1 MIKKVLFSFLSI
13 SLFLFLCLFV
23 IRKQIQD
30 DNIPA
35 APDFRDQRIM
45 FIFPHPDDEITSVG
59 TLKSLDS
66 QNIPTALLTFTRG
79 EAGDHG
85 GLVQE
90 TDPIRKKEKLGK
102 IRYAELKA
110 VGQLIGLDSQDIL
123 NFPDSGLQ
131 NIPADSIK
139 KIILSKIYQ
148 FRPTILFSYDDK
160 VGLYGHLDHRLIA
173 RYTKEVFTEN
183 VGKEAFPV
191 RKLYQV
197 TLPEPMIRLAL
208 KISKG
213 FQQNYPKDASKGLP
227 KPSFAVDIHDFGKFK
242 RDAMLLHQ
250 SQKATFNDMQ
260 PYFDKISPEIY
271 YRIFD
276 KEYFSEVII
285 K

>member
-90 TDPIRKKEKLGK
+90 TDPIRKKRKIGK
-102 IRYAELKA
+102 
-110 VGQLIGLDSQDIL
+110 DSL
-123 NFPDSGLQ
+123 YRVKGSW
-131 NIPADSIK
+131 SID
-139 KIILSKIYQ
+139 
-148 FRPTILFSYDDK
+148 RT
-160 VGLYGHLDHRLIA
+160 
-173 RYTKEVFTEN
+173 
-183 VGKEAFPV
+183 
-191 RKLYQV
+191 
-197 TLPEPMIRLAL
+197 
-208 KISKG
+208 
-213 FQQNYPKDASKGLP
+213 
-227 KPSFAVDIHDFGKFK
+227 
-242 RDAMLLHQ
+242 
-250 SQKATFNDMQ
+250 
-260 PYFDKISPEIY
+260 
-271 YRIFD
+271 
-276 KEYFSEVII
+276 
-285 K
+285 